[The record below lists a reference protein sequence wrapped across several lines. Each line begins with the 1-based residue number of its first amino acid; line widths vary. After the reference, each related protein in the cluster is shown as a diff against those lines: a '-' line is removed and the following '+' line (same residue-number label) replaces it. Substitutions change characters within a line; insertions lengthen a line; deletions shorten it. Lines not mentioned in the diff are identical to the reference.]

1 MCHHW
6 TVKVHGASLRSKRNG
21 CHGEGYW
28 GGTTE
33 EYLTDQP
40 FQSTLCCFSFE
51 QGSVM
56 AAGNE
61 NTLSKLKQLS

>member
-1 MCHHW
+1 MNTSGQLGHP
-6 TVKVHGASLRSKRNG
+6 N
-21 CHGEGYW
+21 GEGYW